1 MVNLI
6 GGDNLSSQEAGGLNI
21 VNSVDNNNIG
31 TPLNEPIKD
40 DWLDLGGLKP
50 TPKETVKSQP
60 AKAELNGSKI
70 LDSGKSTEQPV
81 KKSDLVEKIK
91 EINPNFADK
100 SEDEIVESFKNANKK
115 INEQA
120 VKIKELEKLA
130 GEIDNDD
137 PKAKEKR
144 ETLKTKLSEQKAK
157 REELINE
164 LKEGIAQYSDD
175 DFSKKFAKTLDALTD
190 NSSIEEYESKI
201 TELTKTI
208 SEIQKENEARKKAE
222 MAKQEAEANQKM
234 IYDVSKEVITDMAT
248 KFESQEIVEAKQL
261 LQSDYAKEIY
271 LPLIE
276 SVLKTKDKTQIK
288 KVYNQIFE
296 NAIYTLRGKAMPE
309 IVKQIKSQTAKSV
322 MQNNAASNIS
332 TNNSEAAQTKFKF
345 LNRH

>member
-6 GGDNLSSQEAGGLNI
+6 GGDNLSGQEAGGLNI
-21 VNSVDNNNIG
+21 VNNNNIG

-120 VKIKELEKLA
+120 VKIKELEKLV

-144 ETLKTKLSEQKAK
+144 ENLKSKLDEQKKK
-157 REELINE
+157 REQLINE
-164 LKEGIAQYSDD
+164 LKDGIAIYSDD

-190 NSSIEEYESKI
+190 NSSVEEYETKI
-201 TELTKTI
+201 AELTKTI
-208 SEIQKENEARKKAE
+208 SEIQKENEARKKQE
-222 MAKQEAEANQKM
+222 QIKIEAEANQKM
-234 IYDVSKEVITDMAT
+234 IYDISKEVITAAST
-248 KFESQEIVEAKQL
+248 KFESQEILEAKQL
-261 LQSDYAKEIY
+261 LQSDYAKELY

-276 SVLKTKDKTQIK
+276 SALKTKDADKIK
-288 KVYNQIFE
+288 QVYNQVFE

-322 MQNNAASNIS
+322 MQNNAATGVS
-332 TNNSEAAQTKFKF
+332 TNNADTATKKFKF
-345 LNRH
+345 LNRY

>member
-1 MVNLI
+1 MNLI
-6 GGDNLSSQEAGGLNI
+6 RGDNLSGQEAGGLNI

-60 AKAELNGSKI
+60 VKTELNDSNI
-70 LDSGKSTEQPV
+70 LDNGKPTEQPV

-120 VKIKELEKLA
+120 IKIKELEKLA

-144 ETLKTKLSEQKAK
+144 ENLKSKLDEQKKK
-157 REELINE
+157 REQLINE
-164 LKEGIAQYSDD
+164 LKDGIAIYSDD

-190 NSSIEEYESKI
+190 NSSVEEYETKI
-201 TELTKTI
+201 AELTKTI
-208 SEIQKENEARKKAE
+208 SEIQKENEARKKQE
-222 MAKQEAEANQKM
+222 QIKIEAEANQKM
-234 IYDVSKEVITDMAT
+234 IYDISKEVITAAST
-248 KFESQEIVEAKQL
+248 KFESQEILEAKQL
-261 LQSDYAKEIY
+261 LQSDYAKELY

-276 SVLKTKDKTQIK
+276 SALKTKDADKIK
-288 KVYNQIFE
+288 QVYNQVFE

-322 MQNNAASNIS
+322 MQNNAATGVS
-332 TNNSEAAQTKFKF
+332 TNNADTATKKFKF
-345 LNRH
+345 LNRY